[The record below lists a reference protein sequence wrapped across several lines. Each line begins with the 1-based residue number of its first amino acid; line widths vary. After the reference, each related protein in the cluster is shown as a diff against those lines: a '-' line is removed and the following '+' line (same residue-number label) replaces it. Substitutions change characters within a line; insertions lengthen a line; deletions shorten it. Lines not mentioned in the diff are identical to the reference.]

1 MNKLKKKWGKY
12 IINKFDIK
20 LLNLG
25 GLRFLFSEQK
35 IFLGIKLGNINKFF
49 YGITIILW

>member
-1 MNKLKKKWGKY
+1 MESKFIDQKDKTMH
-12 IINKFDIK
+12 NKFDIK

-25 GLRFLFSEQK
+25 RLRFLFSEKK

-49 YGITIILW
+49 YGITIIL